1 MNRRLLLPLILIA
14 ALVLAAGVACGDGD
28 NGDPED
34 GDATAAA
41 GVTAEAT
48 AATPEGTPEATA
60 EPTVEQVRDLEGEAN
75 VAAAAAAVIAALDAG
90 DREAIRA
97 LMTLDQRSRL
107 DEEDLDE
114 LLLCWEAGVRRDPP
128 LGDVNLV
135 SVEEQEII
143 IEQDAI
149 VPARIDVYFFL
160 SAPGRDFDAPWD
172 FELQDDGEWLLSRLP
187 RCLA

>member
-1 MNRRLLLPLILIA
+1 MDRRLLFPLILVA
-14 ALVLAAGVACGDGD
+14 ALVLAVGVACGDGD

-41 GVTAEAT
+41 GQTAEAT

-75 VAAAAAAVIAALDAG
+75 VAAAATAVIAALDAG
-90 DREAIRA
+90 DGEAIRA
-97 LMTLDQRSRL
+97 LMTPDRRGQI

-114 LLLCWEAGVRRDPP
+114 LLLCWEAGARRDPP
-128 LGDVNLV
+128 LGDVNLD
-135 SVEEQEII
+135 SLEEQEII
-143 IEQDAI
+143 IEQEAI
-149 VPARIDVYFFL
+149 VPARIDVYFFIE
-160 SAPGRDFDAPWD
+160 AMGRDVDAPWN

-187 RCLA
+187 RCLF